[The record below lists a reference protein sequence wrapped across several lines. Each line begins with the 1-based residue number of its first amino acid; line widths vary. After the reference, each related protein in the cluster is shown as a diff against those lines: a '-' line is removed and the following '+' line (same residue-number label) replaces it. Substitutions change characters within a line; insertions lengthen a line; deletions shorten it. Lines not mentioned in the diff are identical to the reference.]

1 LHKARF
7 LAFSPARPVF
17 WLIAPFS
24 FLMSGTAIA
33 ADQPSPPRQVE
44 LMTLLK
50 HDCGSCHG
58 LTMKG
63 GLGPPLL
70 PDTLA
75 GKDEQGLV
83 EIILDGVPGKPMPPW
98 RFELRPEEA
107 RWLVDRLR
115 KGLK

>member
-1 LHKARF
+1 LSLTRHYKAVCLIGF
-7 LAFSPARPVF
+7 FILLASREA
-17 WLIAPFS
+17 S
-24 FLMSGTAIA
+24 A
-33 ADQPSPPRQVE
+33 ADQPLPSRQTA

-70 PDTLA
+70 PNTLT
-75 GKDEQGLV
+75 GKDTDALAA
-83 EIILDGVPGKPMPPW
+83 IILDGVPGKPMPPW
-98 RFELRPEEA
+98 RSELQPEEA

-115 KGLK
+115 EGLK

>member
-1 LHKARF
+1 ML
-7 LAFSPARPVF
+7 LV
-17 WLIAPFS
+17 
-24 FLMSGTAIA
+24 SGEA
-33 ADQPSPPRQVE
+33 ASVDQPSPGRQTA

-70 PDTLA
+70 PDTLT
-75 GKDEQGLV
+75 GKDEEALTA
-83 EIILDGVPGKPMPPW
+83 IILDGVPGKPMPPW
-98 RFELRPEEA
+98 RFELQPEEA

-115 KGLK
+115 EGVK